1 MTNKPLD
8 ADEGQI
14 FEVRMKASEAKEH
27 QVQKIRFETSVE
39 FNEKPRK
46 VQDKHLFLRIN
57 ELVMGKV
64 SPLMIPQDQ
73 EKATFDHGRNIFR
86 FPKLEFMSD

>member
-1 MTNKPLD
+1 M
-8 ADEGQI
+8 
-14 FEVRMKASEAKEH
+14 
-27 QVQKIRFETSVE
+27 QKIRFETSVE

-46 VQDKHLFLRIN
+46 VQDKHLYLRIN

-64 SPLMIPQDQ
+64 SPLLIQQDQ
-73 EKATFDHGRNIFR
+73 EKAVFDQGRNFFR